1 MRTSGI
7 EPSGVE
13 RTFRDDE
20 IIVSKTDTRG
30 RLTYVNDVFLRVSA
44 YAEADLIGR
53 PHNVIRHPDMP
64 RAVFRLL
71 WDTIGSGRELFAYI
85 VNLAGDGAH
94 YWVLAHVTP
103 TFGSDGNIVG
113 FHSNRRTPSRGA
125 LEKVTPV
132 YNSLLAEE
140 RRHGHAPD
148 ALAASSALLQEHLA
162 GISMTYDEWVWS
174 LDEAEM
180 LEVAR

>member
-7 EPSGVE
+7 QPSGVE
-13 RTFRDDE
+13 RTFGDDE

-44 YAEADLIGR
+44 YAEGELIGR

-64 RAVFRLL
+64 RAVFKLL
-71 WDTIGSGRELFAYI
+71 WDTIGSGNELFAYI

-103 TFGSDGNIVG
+103 TVGPGGEIVG
-113 FHSNRRTPSRGA
+113 FHSNRRTPSPAA
-125 LEKVTPV
+125 LAKVTPV
-132 YNSLLAEE
+132 YDKLLAEE
-140 RRHGHAPD
+140 RRHANPVE
-148 ALAASSALLQEHLA
+148 ALAASTALLHEHLN
-162 GISMTYDEWVWS
+162 GLGMTYDEWVWS
-174 LDEAEM
+174 LDADEM